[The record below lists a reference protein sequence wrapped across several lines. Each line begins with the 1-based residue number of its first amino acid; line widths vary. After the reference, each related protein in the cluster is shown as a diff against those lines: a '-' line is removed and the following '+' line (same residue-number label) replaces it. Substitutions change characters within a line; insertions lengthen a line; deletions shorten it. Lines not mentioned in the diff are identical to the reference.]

1 MKALVATK
9 KGDLENVLNANSSD
23 GNNTYIY
30 IGIGLVIVVIVSV
43 VGYKKYSK
51 KDDWCKEG
59 RNRTQL
65 DYSFFNKS
73 IWKQDAPEN

>member
-51 KDDWCKEG
+51 KDD
-59 RNRTQL
+59 
-65 DYSFFNKS
+65 
-73 IWKQDAPEN
+73 